1 MNTLKVFVLGYAST
15 LIFHQGLVVYLHT
28 IGFLPRLPYSL
39 TPTAPFQIPQVISL
53 AFWGGVW
60 GIPLWL
66 VIRRMKNLKILADG
80 AGLRRASFRV
90 LLHGSWYLPS
100 RGCRLPVGGIR

>member
-1 MNTLKVFVLGYAST
+1 MKNSLKAFVLGYAST

-60 GIPLWL
+60 GVKFTHRKVIQREIQML
-66 VIRRMKNLKILADG
+66 V
-80 AGLRRASFRV
+80 S
-90 LLHGSWYLPS
+90 GSMTKF
-100 RGCRLPVGGIR
+100 G